1 MFKKLLVATAAMA
14 VSATTFAGISLSGL
28 YEGTL
33 DSHGTYT
40 QDIHTTMKGTS
51 GASSVTVVL
60 DKDFSVDDM
69 WVESTAGVLTLK
81 IGDWSGDDPDVTKIG
96 VSTKL
101 GAYTVGLSQ
110 VSGGSTEVD
119 ASGTLG
125 GIAVAM
131 TNVTADTRETTASIT
146 SAGVTAKVVHNKVTA
161 GHNSEVTVGTTVMGL
176 GLEAVMDRNA
186 GATNDNEFSVSRAI
200 GTLGTVKGIWNKT
213 DAATPVTTKTVEL
226 TRGIWTGSWK
236 QIDSADATVS
246 LKAKLSF

>member
-14 VSATTFAGISLSGL
+14 LSATSFAGISLSGL

-33 DSHGTYT
+33 DSHGTYA
-40 QDIHTTMKGTS
+40 QDIHTTMKGTA

-96 VSTKL
+96 VTTTV

-110 VSGGSTEVD
+110 ESGGSTEVD
-119 ASGTLG
+119 ASGTIG

-131 TNVTADTRETTASIT
+131 TNVTNEERETTASIA
-146 SAGVTAKVVHNKVTA
+146 SGGLTAKVVHNKVTA
-161 GHNSEVTVGTTVMGL
+161 GHNAEVTVGTTVAGL
-176 GLEAVMDRNA
+176 GLEVVHDRNA
-186 GATNDNEFSVSRAI
+186 GATNDNEVSVSRVL
-200 GTLGTVKGIWNKT
+200 GTLGTVKGTYNKT
-213 DAATPVTTKTVEL
+213 DAATAVVTKTVEL
-226 TRGIWTGSWK
+226 TRGIWTASWS
-236 QIDSADATVS
+236 QVDSADATTK
-246 LKAKLSF
+246 LEAKLSF

>member
-1 MFKKLLVATAAMA
+1 ML
-14 VSATTFAGISLSGL
+14 
-28 YEGTL
+28 E
-33 DSHGTYT
+33 
-40 QDIHTTMKGTS
+40 DIHTTMKGTA

-96 VSTKL
+96 VSTTL

-125 GIAVAM
+125 GIAIAM

>member
-33 DSHGTYT
+33 GSHGTYS
-40 QDIHTTMKGTS
+40 QDIHTTMKGTA

-81 IGDWSGDDPDVTKIG
+81 IGDWSGDDPDSTKIS
-96 VSTKL
+96 VSTTL

-110 VSGGSTEVD
+110 VSGGSTEID
-119 ASGTLG
+119 ASGTIG

-131 TNVTADTRETTASIT
+131 TNITNEARETTASIT
-146 SAGVTAKVVHNKVTA
+146 SGGVSAKVVHNKVTA
-161 GHNSEVTVGTTVMGL
+161 GHNAEVTVGTTVAGL
-176 GLEAVMDRNA
+176 GLEVVHDRNA
-186 GATNDNEFSVSRAI
+186 GATNDNEVSVSRAI
-200 GTLGTVKGIWNKT
+200 GTLGTVKGTWNKT

-226 TRGIWTGSWK
+226 TRGIWTGSWS
-236 QIDSADATVS
+236 QVDSADATVK
-246 LKAKLSF
+246 LEAKLSF